1 MTITAAFV
9 LFSVTWFMVFFC
21 VLPLRF
27 VSQADAGAVVP
38 GTPKSAPA
46 GDVVVR
52 KAKITTLVATVI
64 WVALCAVILSGWI
77 SVRDFD
83 VMGRMPPLTNHGD

>member
-9 LFSVTWFMVFFC
+9 LFSVVWFMVFFC

-27 VSQADAGAVVP
+27 VSQADAGEVVP
-38 GTPKSAPA
+38 GTPKSAPS

-52 KAKITTLVATVI
+52 KAKITTLVAIVV
-64 WVALCAVILSGWI
+64 WGALCAVILSGWI
-77 SVRDFD
+77 TVRDFD
-83 VMGRMPPLTNHGD
+83 VLGRMPPEKAASE

>member
-27 VSQADAGAVVP
+27 VSQADAGEVVP

-46 GDVVVR
+46 GDVVLR
-52 KAKITTLVATVI
+52 KAKITTLVAIVV
-64 WVALCAVILSGWI
+64 WGVMCAVILSGWI
-77 SVRDFD
+77 SVRDIDF
-83 VMGRMPPLTNHGD
+83 MGRMPPEIGASN

>member
-1 MTITAAFV
+1 MTITAAIV
-9 LFSVTWFMVFFC
+9 LYSVTWFMVFFI

-27 VSQADAGAVVP
+27 VSQGDAGAVVP

-46 GDVVVR
+46 GNIVAR
-52 KAKITTLVATVI
+52 KAKITTVVATVI
-64 WVALCAVILSGWI
+64 WAILSGIILSGAI

-83 VMGRMPPLTNHGD
+83 WMDRMGPVPSSD

>member
-1 MTITAAFV
+1 MTITAAIV
-9 LFSVTWFMVFFC
+9 LFSVTWFMVFFI

-27 VSQADAGAVVP
+27 VSQGDAGEVVP

-46 GDVVVR
+46 GDIVVR
-52 KAKITTLVATVI
+52 KAKITTVVATII
-64 WVALCAVILSGWI
+64 WAMLAGIILSGWI

-83 VMGRMPPLTNHGD
+83 MKHVMPPVATE

>member
-9 LFSVTWFMVFFC
+9 LFSITWFMVFFC

-27 VSQADAGAVVP
+27 VSQADAGDVVP

-52 KAKITTLVATVI
+52 KAKITTVVAIVVWAAI
-64 WVALCAVILSGWI
+64 CAIILSGWI
-77 SVRDFD
+77 TVRDFD
-83 VMGRMPPLTNHGD
+83 VMGRMPPEKAASE